1 MTNHTGGRASAQGSS
16 SRTRRDGDRRKRI
29 DEPPQL
35 IVDKDGK
42 PRSTLANVLTLMRRM
57 FGGTLAYDTRG
68 DRVMTRQVMPWGK
81 EPGPWSDHDDTMMT
95 ELIQHNGVLASV
107 STVAAAV
114 LAVAHENRFDPVREY
129 LEGLTWDRVPRIG
142 KWLATYLSAEDTD
155 YASAVGKRWLIS
167 CVARAIVPGCKA
179 DSALIFEGNQ
189 GEGKSTA
196 FGTLGGPWFS
206 DELAEIGTK
215 DSALQLSGAWIIEL
229 SELDA
234 LTKARASTV
243 KAFLSRRVD
252 RFRPP
257 YGRRVIEQPRSCV
270 FCGTVNHSQYL
281 EDETGGRRFWPVKV
295 GRIDLA
301 GLIADRDQLWAEA
314 VDAYRAGERWYLDD
328 INLID
333 AAKAEQQ
340 ERLQRDPWHESI
352 ERFLAVPVRP
362 ETLVPLHAN
371 RDGIPTLAV
380 PNGVNTADW
389 IVYTPQGLIGE
400 ITIAHLLQG
409 CIGKIVAMQTKYDAA
424 RVGRILCALG
434 WQRKRLPR
442 DQNRQGRPW
451 VYVRPE

>member
-179 DSALIFEGNQ
+179 DS
-189 GEGKSTA
+189 
-196 FGTLGGPWFS
+196 
-206 DELAEIGTK
+206 EIG
-215 DSALQLSGAWIIEL
+215 
-229 SELDA
+229 
-234 LTKARASTV
+234 RAHV
-243 KAFLSRRVD
+243 
-252 RFRPP
+252 
-257 YGRRVIEQPRSCV
+257 
-270 FCGTVNHSQYL
+270 
-281 EDETGGRRFWPVKV
+281 
-295 GRIDLA
+295 
-301 GLIADRDQLWAEA
+301 
-314 VDAYRAGERWYLDD
+314 
-328 INLID
+328 
-333 AAKAEQQ
+333 
-340 ERLQRDPWHESI
+340 
-352 ERFLAVPVRP
+352 
-362 ETLVPLHAN
+362 
-371 RDGIPTLAV
+371 
-380 PNGVNTADW
+380 
-389 IVYTPQGLIGE
+389 
-400 ITIAHLLQG
+400 
-409 CIGKIVAMQTKYDAA
+409 
-424 RVGRILCALG
+424 
-434 WQRKRLPR
+434 
-442 DQNRQGRPW
+442 
-451 VYVRPE
+451 

>member
-1 MTNHTGGRASAQGSS
+1 M
-16 SRTRRDGDRRKRI
+16 RDFLCPNCGQRLVDVPDR
-29 DEPPQL
+29 
-35 IVDKDGK
+35 
-42 PRSTLANVLTLMRRM
+42 S
-57 FGGTLAYDTRG
+57 
-68 DRVMTRQVMPWGK
+68 
-81 EPGPWSDHDDTMMT
+81 
-95 ELIQHNGVLASV
+95 
-107 STVAAAV
+107 AV

-167 CVARAIVPGCKA
+167 CVARAILPGCKA

-196 FGTLGGPWFS
+196 FTTLGGPWFS
-206 DELAEIGTK
+206 DELAAIGTK

-295 GRIDLA
+295 
-301 GLIADRDQLWAEA
+301 
-314 VDAYRAGERWYLDD
+314 
-328 INLID
+328 
-333 AAKAEQQ
+333 AA
-340 ERLQRDPWHESI
+340 SI
-352 ERFLAVPVRP
+352 PSASAWRSCFGAFSGN
-362 ETLVPLHAN
+362 TL
-371 RDGIPTLAV
+371 R
-380 PNGVNTADW
+380 
-389 IVYTPQGLIGE
+389 
-400 ITIAHLLQG
+400 
-409 CIGKIVAMQTKYDAA
+409 
-424 RVGRILCALG
+424 
-434 WQRKRLPR
+434 
-442 DQNRQGRPW
+442 
-451 VYVRPE
+451 